1 MSNVVR
7 WLFVGA
13 LASTGLALLSVA
25 LSAQE
30 SQPSTAAS
38 VEHGQ
43 QDIYYV
49 WRDGSR
55 LGHGE
60 NPYDAILSGN
70 MEENRKY
77 PTYFPLLYVLVAGA
91 HRLGVVG
98 FHDWLRLWR
107 PLVLV
112 SHLGIGVLLLVGCW
126 RSGHPV
132 LGIFAALFWSLNR
145 WTLYVVKV
153 AHVDFPAILFLVA
166 SLLIFDTWRRTSFI
180 LFGLSLAF
188 KQIAIFATPLYMIW
202 AWRSTRQPSERVGAT
217 ARAAAWIALVPTL
230 VSLPFLIWNGE
241 AFVRSILFS
250 ATRDPDSHVAAI
262 SIDAKLGLLG
272 PVGRLP
278 MLLVMSLVFVA
289 TARGEIGRY
298 LSVLLILATFVDF
311 NSVFYLQYV
320 AWLVPLV
327 VLASQDRGHRRP

>member
-1 MSNVVR
+1 MS
-7 WLFVGA
+7 LFVRLQVMGAVA
-13 LASTGLALLSVA
+13 LAGLALLSAAVTTQA
-25 LSAQE
+25 AQ
-30 SQPSTAAS
+30 SSTPPS

-55 LGHGE
+55 LGRGE
-60 NPYDAILSGN
+60 NPYDAILSGD
-70 MEENRKY
+70 MRENRKY
-77 PTYFPLLYVLVAGA
+77 PTYLPLFYLLVAGA
-91 HRLGVVG
+91 HRLGVVE

-132 LGIFAALFWSLNR
+132 LGAFAALFWSLNR

-166 SLLIFDTWRRTSFI
+166 SLLLFDAWRRTSFT

-188 KQIAIFATPLYMIW
+188 KQIAIFVTPLYLIW
-202 AWRSTRQPSERVGAT
+202 VWRNTPQPSERISAT
-217 ARAAAWIALVPTL
+217 ARAAAWIALVPTF
-230 VSLPFLIWNGE
+230 VSLPFLIWNSE
-241 AFVRSILFS
+241 AFVRSVLFS
-250 ATRDPDSHVAAI
+250 ATRGPDSHVPAI

-278 MLLVMSLVFVA
+278 MLLVLSLVFVA

-298 LSVLLILATFVDF
+298 LAVLLILATFVDF
-311 NSVFYLQYV
+311 NTVFYLQYMT
-320 AWLVPLV
+320 WLVPFV
-327 VLASQDRGHRRP
+327 VLASLDREHGGP